1 MKYGAIALA
10 LAASVLSLIELIK
23 KLREGRD
30 HVLGM
35 EVV

>member
-10 LAASVLSLIELIK
+10 AGAALLSLIELIK

-30 HVLGM
+30 HALGM